1 MPERARKYR
10 YFILVSGSHHAIEQA
25 NTYLNTFYPRNAL
38 GSYRKKEA
46 GGGGKKHNEIIQ
58 IDTLRK
64 SLKNNEK

>member
-25 NTYLNTFYPRNAL
+25 NIYLNTFYPRNAL

-46 GGGGKKHNEIIQ
+46 GGGEGKHNEIIQ